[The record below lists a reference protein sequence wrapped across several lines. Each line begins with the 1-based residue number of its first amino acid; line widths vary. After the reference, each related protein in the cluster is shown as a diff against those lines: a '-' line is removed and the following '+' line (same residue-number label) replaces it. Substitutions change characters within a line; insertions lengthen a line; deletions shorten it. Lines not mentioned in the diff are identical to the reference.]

1 VPSSTSSSDRL
12 APDVPRRPVPPG
24 PWGRTWIATAA
35 IVVVAVTGLEW
46 LARARGYQPSVKD
59 DEYAWAWA
67 RTRASDGSPHTV
79 AILGTSRIHLAFSQ
93 PAFAAAL
100 PGWKSVQL
108 AIDGTLPAGSLL
120 DLAADPRFRGIAI
133 VDSSE
138 AAFWSEN
145 RGRQDPYLA
154 VYHRR
159 WRAPGAMVE
168 RRLATEVQTR
178 LALLSDTTLH
188 AVQTGGVPPY
198 VTTFAD
204 RTQFAD
210 YALTDVAERRRRQLE
225 RLGVVAPPTQHDA
238 DVWLDD
244 ALQLEPAIAQIQAR
258 GGAVVYLRMPTCDER
273 WVADQHSE
281 PRALL
286 WDRLASRTHAV
297 AIHFAD
303 YPSLR
308 DFECPDTSHIA
319 SKDGPRFTR
328 ALIEILVARGVIA
341 RSALAAN

>member
-1 VPSSTSSSDRL
+1 V
-12 APDVPRRPVPPG
+12 
-24 PWGRTWIATAA
+24 TAA
-35 IVVVAVTGLEW
+35 LVVVAVTGLEW

-67 RTRASDGSPHTV
+67 RGRASDGSPHTV

-108 AIDGTLPAGSLL
+108 AIDGSLPAGSLI
-120 DLAADPRFRGIAI
+120 DLASDPEFRGIAI
-133 VDSSE
+133 VDSIE
-138 AAFWSEN
+138 IAFYADA
-145 RGRQDPYLA
+145 RARQDPYLA
-154 VYHRR
+154 AYHRR

-168 RRLATEVQTR
+168 RLLATQVQSRLAV
-178 LALLSDTTLH
+178 LSDSGIH
-188 AVQTGGVPPY
+188 ALQAGLVPPY

-210 YALTDVAERRRRQLE
+210 YALTDVAERRRK
-225 RLGVVAPPTQHDA
+225 RLGRIGAVTSPTQHDA
-238 DVWLDD
+238 DDWLAE
-244 ALQLEPAIAQIQAR
+244 ALQLEPAVAEIQAR

-273 WVADQHSE
+273 WVADQQTA
-281 PRALL
+281 PRALF
-286 WDRLASRTHAV
+286 WDRLAAQSHAV
-297 AIHFAD
+297 MIHFVD
-303 YPSLR
+303 YSSLR

-328 ALIEILVARGVIA
+328 ALIEILADRGVIP
-341 RSALAAN
+341 RSAVARDAAQQARRAAGE